1 MFSKLWYVA
10 QVVKL
15 NDKKLNE
22 MLKAAMKFLYSGE
35 NERPVRSLNFR
46 STDRGGLGLIDPS
59 VKASALLTRNMIK
72 QYRNNLGSEIKIYGN
87 ERQMKE
93 IMNKMGVNVTQCKDI
108 YSEMIKSKTE
118 KNGSLIPSRNEARM
132 KGVKCRVTWNNLYKL
147 QGLRAEE
154 KEFAWKLTQDLIPIG
169 KRIHRANVEK
179 RCLNEIGNQV
189 CQVIPDLKH
198 KLLECPANTLIG
210 NMVKDELGQLLGRE
224 VDNVKLLG
232 LSFNHKDKRKLKV
245 LVWFAIKML
254 YFIH

>member
-15 NDKKLNE
+15 NDKKLNK
-22 MLKAAMKFLYSGE
+22 MLKVAMKFLYSGE

-87 ERQMKE
+87 ERQMRE

-132 KGVKCRVTWNNLYKL
+132 KGVKWRVTWNNLYKL

-154 KEFAWKLTQDLIPIG
+154 KDLP
-169 KRIHRANVEK
+169 
-179 RCLNEIGNQV
+179 GN
-189 CQVIPDLKH
+189 
-198 KLLECPANTLIG
+198 
-210 NMVKDELGQLLGRE
+210 
-224 VDNVKLLG
+224 
-232 LSFNHKDKRKLKV
+232 
-245 LVWFAIKML
+245 
-254 YFIH
+254 